1 MPTPLILSIP
11 KDFSVLSVDEL
22 DALEQQATE
31 AAAPLLE
38 KTTQGETLT
47 DAELGT
53 LEQLGS
59 VVTQANEA
67 RDAKFAATVVEGANT
82 KRAADAAAV
91 FANAKPKGADK
102 AAEGEDG
109 EEDNKDEPE
118 GDGDEVAPKGGPR
131 VGDVADK
138 ASKDGGTGA
147 VPESQEVKRYSKLM
161 AAPNLPKTPANSVFG
176 NLDEVAAEMSEVMRT
191 FSTLGEGQYQRVP
204 VLRIQREYP
213 AELTLSGD
221 KSTEEEI
228 LRALDFAADETRL
241 PGGSLVAAAGWCA
254 PSETDYGLLEIEAI
268 DGILSLPEVQI
279 RRGGINYTVGPDFAA
294 IFGGTGFFHQTEAQV
309 IAATAKTCMVVPCPS
324 FTDVRLEVDGVCI
337 TGAFLQDR
345 GYPEMVARF
354 VRGAL
359 VAHAHKLN
367 IFVINKLVAG
377 STLFDYTNV
386 ANMPITTSEYKD
398 LTTLSRLLAIVGT
411 QIMDIRYKYRM
422 RKDASLEAV
431 LPYWL
436 VESIRADI
444 QRRTGLDPQTAFNL
458 GISQIEQWFA
468 VRGAKVQWVYD
479 WLDTYNTTNTSTVGQ
494 TAGIYLLPT
503 TVDVLLYPAG
513 TWVKGVADVVR
524 LDNVYDSTNLIL
536 NQYVRLF
543 SEEGIL
549 VAKRGYESRRIR
561 VTISPSG
568 TTSATVNM
576 VTG

>member
-1 MPTPLILSIP
+1 MPTPLIISIP
-11 KDFSVLSVDEL
+11 TDFSVLSTDEL
-22 DALEQQATE
+22 DALEAQATE
-31 AAAPLLE
+31 AAAPLLD
-38 KTTQGETLT
+38 KTASGEGLT
-47 DAELGT
+47 DDELAT
-53 LEQLGS
+53 LEQLGG

-67 RDAKFAATVVEGANT
+67 RNAKFAATVVDGTKT
-82 KRAADAAAV
+82 KRAASAAAAFANSKKADAA
-91 FANAKPKGADK
+91 D
-102 AAEGEDG
+102 EDG
-109 EEDNKDEPE
+109 DEGDENEPE

-138 ASKDGGTGA
+138 ASKGGTGSGPA
-147 VPESQEVKRYSKLM
+147 VPESQEVKRYSSLV
-161 AAPNLPKTPANSVFG
+161 AAPNLPSTPANSVFG
-176 NLDEVAAEMSEVMRT
+176 NLDAVAAEMVEVMRT

-204 VLRIQREYP
+204 VLRIQRNYP
-213 AELTLSGD
+213 DELTLSGD

-279 RRGGINYTVGPDFAA
+279 RRGGINYTIGPDFAA
-294 IFGGTGFFHQTEAQV
+294 IFGGTGYFHQTEAQV

-386 ANMPITTSEYKD
+386 ANMAVTTSEYKD
-398 LTTLSRLLAIVGT
+398 LTTLSRLLAIIGT

-431 LPYWL
+431 LPYWV
-436 VESIRADI
+436 VESVRADI
-444 QRRTGLDPQTAFNL
+444 QRRNGLDPQTAFNL
-458 GISQIEQWFA
+458 GIAQIEQWFA

-494 TAGIYLLPT
+494 TAGIYTLPT
-503 TVDVLLYPAG
+503 QVDVLLYPAG

-524 LDNVYDSTNLIL
+524 LDNVYDSTNLVL

-561 VTISPSG
+561 VAISPSG
-568 TTSATVNM
+568 ATAATVDM
-576 VTG
+576 RTG

>member
-11 KDFSVLSVDEL
+11 TDFSVLSAEEL
-22 DALEQQATE
+22 DLLETQATE
-31 AAAPLLE
+31 AAGPLLE
-38 KTTQGETLT
+38 KTTSGESLT
-47 DAELGT
+47 DAELAT

-59 VVTQANEA
+59 VVTQAADA
-67 RDAKFAATVVEGANT
+67 RSQKFAATVVDGAKT
-82 KRAADAAAV
+82 KRAADAAAA
-91 FANAKPKGADK
+91 FANAKPKAD
-102 AAEGEDG
+102 AADGDDAGED
-109 EEDNKDEPE
+109 DKDEPE

-138 ASKDGGTGA
+138 ANKGGAGGA
-147 VPESQEVKRYSKLM
+147 VVPPSEEVKRYSSLV
-161 AAPNLPKTPANSVFG
+161 AAPNLPSTPANSVFG
-176 NLDEVAAEMSEVMRT
+176 NLDAVAAEMVEVMRT

-204 VLRIQREYP
+204 VLRIQRNYP
-213 AELTLSGD
+213 DELTLSGD

-279 RRGGINYTVGPDFAA
+279 RRGGINYTIGPDFAA
-294 IFGGTGFFHQTEAQV
+294 IFGGTGYFHQTEAQV

-386 ANMPITTSEYKD
+386 ANMAVTTSEYKD
-398 LTTLSRLLAIVGT
+398 LTTLSRLLAIIGT

-431 LPYWL
+431 LPYWV
-436 VESIRADI
+436 VESVRADI
-444 QRRTGLDPQTAFNL
+444 QRRAGLDPQTAFNL
-458 GISQIEQWFA
+458 GIAQIEQWFA

-479 WLDTYNTTNTSTVGQ
+479 WLDTYNATNPSVVGQ
-494 TAGIYLLPT
+494 TAGIYTLPT
-503 TVDVLLYPAG
+503 QVDVLLYPAG

-524 LDNVYDSTNLIL
+524 LDNVYDSTNLVL

-561 VTISPSG
+561 VAISPSG
-568 TTSATVNM
+568 ATAATVDM
-576 VTG
+576 RTG